1 MVKQGYFFTLDALI
15 AVGVLIAGMIWI
27 LSINTYVPSQT
38 QTTFT
43 AEDSINTIA
52 NIRLYE
58 LNSRYV
64 DMLVDNGTVTR
75 KDNTLLEQV
84 GEFYYR
90 NDLPSASSF
99 VENVSSGQIPQQY
112 GFELLIDGNSIYAS
126 STTSNTT
133 ALLISKKVII
143 SGIANRTLM
152 YGPYE
157 AEVRVWQ

>member
-1 MVKQGYFFTLDALI
+1 MVKQGYFFTLDA
-15 AVGVLIAGMIWI
+15 LIAGMIWI

-126 STTSNTT
+126 STTSNKSHYFRH
-133 ALLISKKVII
+133 SKQDI
-143 SGIANRTLM
+143 N
-152 YGPYE
+152 
-157 AEVRVWQ
+157 VRPI

>member
-27 LSINTYVPSQT
+27 LSINTYVPSQS
-38 QTTFT
+38 QTAFT
-43 AEDSINTIA
+43 AEDSISTIA

-64 DMLVDNGTVTR
+64 DKLMDNGTVTR

-84 GEFYYR
+84 GEFYYK
-90 NDLPSASSF
+90 NDIPSASSF
-99 VENVSSGQIPQQY
+99 VENVTYGQIPQQY
-112 GFELLIDGNSIYAS
+112 GFELLIDGYSMYAS
-126 STTSNTT
+126 SATSNTT
-133 ALLISKKVII
+133 ALLISERVII
-143 SGIANRTLM
+143 SGITNKTLM